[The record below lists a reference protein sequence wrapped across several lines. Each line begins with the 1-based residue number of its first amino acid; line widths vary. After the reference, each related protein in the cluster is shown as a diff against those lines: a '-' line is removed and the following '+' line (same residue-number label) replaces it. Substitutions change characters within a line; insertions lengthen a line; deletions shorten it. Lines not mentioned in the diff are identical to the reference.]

1 MSAATFLFA
10 ATVGEA
16 EVAGSASAL
25 YTVTV
30 RTNLA
35 EYAEHA
41 GSQEAVERPSDELDA
56 ELQDDDDVFK
66 LVTIAERT
74 ITVKRSYSAF
84 REVRRCAL
92 LLVVLLT
99 PRAFGWCDCR

>member
-1 MSAATFLFA
+1 MSAAAFLFA

-30 RTNLA
+30 VTNLA
-35 EYAEHA
+35 EYAEH
-41 GSQEAVERPSDELDA
+41 GDNCQQEAVEQPSSELDD
-56 ELQDDDDVFK
+56 ELQDEDDTFK
-66 LVTIAERT
+66 LVTIPERT

-84 REVRRCAL
+84 REVR
-92 LLVVLLT
+92 
-99 PRAFGWCDCR
+99 F